1 MYNIEDVLMD
11 IPQKTTI
18 LPVELELVK
27 TQLADVKAFTEEAGI
42 GVSHN
47 KAVIIGLHLMAFI
60 RRVQNNEFLPE
71 LDEGMY
77 DEISPECITISQRVL
92 ANYLETQERVLDD
105 AEVFYLAVHF
115 EAAKYDE
122 E

>member
-1 MYNIEDVLMD
+1 MYNIEDVLID
-11 IPQKTTI
+11 IPQKTRI
-18 LPVELELVK
+18 LPVELELIQ
-27 TQLADVKAFTEEAGI
+27 TQLADVQAFTEDAGI
-42 GVSHN
+42 RISHN

-71 LDEGMY
+71 LDEGMF
-77 DEISPECITISQRVL
+77 DEISRECITISKGVL
-92 ANYLETQERVLDD
+92 ANYLAKKERVLDD